1 MSKKKTNQKQ
11 PALFTIYYMN
21 QEKVFEM
28 RMLIDNQV
36 KTTSTAEQSNGNNV
50 SGHLGVEADAKVPLV
65 TRLKGSLDSEIK
77 HEKQSKIIDT
87 LEYINTKSRL
97 LSEVIS
103 RCAILETDNCFEGQ
117 LVYVKN
123 VDLMLLNEVEVRS
136 FIPIMAG
143 TFNGINLPEAGG
155 LDIGNMLQSLLKTS
169 ASFKL
174 RGITESGVD
183 VLVKIPIDGDNL
195 FEGRYS
201 IDDLLIGHVDL
212 VGICKGKIK
221 PAQLRDSYEYFQMQ
235 NTSKEIEGF
244 IESNQSEDE
253 KPPQKQDTDNKEAIY
268 IDVLAII
275 QPVQA
280 ESK

>member
-1 MSKKKTNQKQ
+1 MGKKKTKQKQ
-11 PALFTIYYMN
+11 PTLFTIYYMN

-28 RMLIDNQV
+28 RMLIDNQI
-36 KTTSTAEQSNGNNV
+36 KTASSAERSNGDNLSANLDI
-50 SGHLGVEADAKVPLV
+50 GADTRIPFVPK
-65 TRLKGSLDSEIK
+65 LKGSLNGQIERD
-77 HEKQSKIIDT
+77 KQSKIIDT

-103 RCAILETDNCFEGQ
+103 RCAVLKPESFFEGQ

-123 VDLMLLNEVEVRS
+123 VDLTILNETEVRS

-183 VLVKIPIDGDNL
+183 VLVKIPIDGDSL

-235 NTSKEIEGF
+235 NTDKEIQGF
-244 IESNQSEDE
+244 IESNQSDDE
-253 KPPQKQDTDNKEAIY
+253 KTPQKQDTDDNEAVY

-280 ESK
+280 ESI

>member
-1 MSKKKTNQKQ
+1 MSKKKINQKQ

-28 RMLIDNQV
+28 RMLIDNQIRT
-36 KTTSTAEQSNGNNV
+36 KSTAEQSNDDNL
-50 SGHLGVEADAKVPLV
+50 SADLDIGADTGLPFISK
-65 TRLKGSLDSEIK
+65 LKGSLNGQIGRD
-77 HEKQSKIIDT
+77 KQSKIIDT

-97 LSEVIS
+97 LSEVIN
-103 RCAILETDNCFEGQ
+103 RCAVLKPGKFFEGQ

-123 VDLMLLNEVEVRS
+123 VDLMLLNEAEVRS

-174 RGITESGVD
+174 RGTTDIGVD

-235 NTSKEIEGF
+235 NTNKEIEGF
-244 IESNQSEDE
+244 IDSNQSEDE
-253 KPPQKQDTDNKEAIY
+253 KMPQKQDIDNKEAVY

-280 ESK
+280 ESE